1 VDRVNARARGISSP
15 RGGRTTPRRASNRGV
30 PDSARAVPGASSEEA
45 GEAPPRR
52 RRASSLPFGGMLP
65 FQGLPGSK
73 GNDEEE
79 EEAGAAMAHAQRKA
93 RGPGGRGR
101 SGSRGRGSGG
111 RGRGRG
117 RGGRGGGRG
126 RNDHPIGKPFG
137 WHADYPDQGGNRG
150 MLDRA
155 SSTYSSEGE
164 AASNKPGWNEDFADP
179 YGMPDYFAENRQ
191 GTIHVEDDV
200 LTSAVLQTR
209 QSDGRLPC
217 PSCGRCFSETAARR
231 HIDKCKVNRNKPKP
245 PPHLRSREDR
255 QRSRTTAAPASARL
269 APEAGEGFLRRAVP
283 EAGPGGFRGFR
294 SEGTGD
300 SFQRPEVVE
309 EGGSWGRSRQPQH
322 GASSA
327 RTRAG
332 TVAVRGAHGGGG
344 GGGGGGGEAPY
355 QPPGGFL
362 SIEEQIAQMKNE
374 QAMGMG

>member
-1 VDRVNARARGISSP
+1 
-15 RGGRTTPRRASNRGV
+15 
-30 PDSARAVPGASSEEA
+30 
-45 GEAPPRR
+45 
-52 RRASSLPFGGMLP
+52 
-65 FQGLPGSK
+65 
-73 GNDEEE
+73 
-79 EEAGAAMAHAQRKA
+79 
-93 RGPGGRGR
+93 
-101 SGSRGRGSGG
+101 
-111 RGRGRG
+111 
-117 RGGRGGGRG
+117 
-126 RNDHPIGKPFG
+126 
-137 WHADYPDQGGNRG
+137 

-155 SSTYSSEGE
+155 SSTYSSEA
-164 AASNKPGWNEDFADP
+164 AASNKPGWNEEFADP
-179 YGMPDYFAENRQ
+179 YSMPDYFAENRQ

-283 EAGPGGFRGFR
+283 EGGPGGFRGFR

-300 SFQRPEVVE
+300 SFQRPEVAE
-309 EGGSWGRSRQPQH
+309 EVYLDALRSPNPGGGGSGGWSRQPQH